1 MNISKKEL
9 NQIIKEE
16 TDRFLKI
23 QSLKSKKAKI
33 QEALKENYSMEEEK
47 DLEAA
52 AEVAEEMPETPE
64 AKEMAAAMKDLE
76 DAAKAMSDEDKA
88 ELKAENEGIEEN
100 EGVEE
105 NEGIEENEGV
115 EENEG
120 IEENEGVEEGLMS
133 MFKKD
138 PKKGEEAISLAKKAV
153 ETEID
158 KGEMIE
164 WKGLDK
170 LTTGQVVRELT
181 DEEKADLK
189 SRVQSFVD
197 NVLTP
202 KNKWDGLDVGKQD
215 IRIVEIKGKPTLAAA
230 YKDRKM
236 AGVSGKFTENH
247 EPISESEIRRI
258 FKEEA
263 SRNEKIKELQ
273 IQANKI
279 ISEIEKIG

>member
-1 MNISKKEL
+1 MKISKKEL

-16 TDRFLKI
+16 AYRFLKI
-23 QSLKSKKAKI
+23 QSLKSKKATI
-33 QEALKENYSMEEEK
+33 QEALKENYSMEEEV
-47 DLEAA
+47 DIEAA

-64 AKEMAAAMKDLE
+64 AKEMADAMKELE

-153 ETEID
+153 ETAID

-202 KNKWDGLDVGKQD
+202 KNKWDGLDVSKQD
-215 IRIVEIKGKPTLAAA
+215 IRIVELKGKPTLAAA

>member
-1 MNISKKEL
+1 MKISKKEL

-16 TDRFLKI
+16 AYRFLKI
-23 QSLKSKKAKI
+23 QSLKSKKATI
-33 QEALKENYSMEEEK
+33 QEALKENYSMEEEV
-47 DLEAA
+47 DIEAA

-64 AKEMAAAMKDLE
+64 AKEMADAMKELE

-138 PKKGEEAISLAKKAV
+138 PKKGEEAIVLAKKAV
-153 ETEID
+153 EAEID
-158 KGEMIE
+158 KGQMIE

-170 LTTGQVVRELT
+170 LTTGQVVRDLT

-202 KNKWDGLDVGKQD
+202 KNKWDGLDVAKQD
-215 IRIVEIKGKPTLAAA
+215 IRIVDLKGKPTLAAA
-230 YKDRKM
+230 YKDRKL
-236 AGVSGKFTENH
+236 AGVSGKFTESN

>member
-1 MNISKKEL
+1 MKISKKEL

-16 TDRFLKI
+16 AYRFLKI
-23 QSLKSKKAKI
+23 QSLKSKKATI
-33 QEALKENYSMEEEK
+33 QEALKENYSMEEEV
-47 DLEAA
+47 DIEAA

-64 AKEMAAAMKDLE
+64 AKEMADAMKELE

-88 ELKAENEGIEEN
+88 ELKA
-100 EGVEE
+100 E

-153 ETEID
+153 ETAID

-202 KNKWDGLDVGKQD
+202 KNKWDGLDVSKQD
-215 IRIVEIKGKPTLAAA
+215 IRIVELKGKPTLAAA

>member
-1 MNISKKEL
+1 MKISKQEL

-16 TDRFLKI
+16 ADRFLKI
-23 QSLKSKKAKI
+23 QSLNSEKERI
-33 QEALKENYSMEEEK
+33 QQELNENYSMEE
-47 DLEAA
+47 
-52 AEVAEEMPETPE
+52 
-64 AKEMAAAMKDLE
+64 
-76 DAAKAMSDEDKA
+76 DEGV
-88 ELKAENEGIEEN
+88 EENEGIEEN

-138 PKKGEEAISLAKKAV
+138 PKKGEEAIVLAKKAV
-153 ETEID
+153 EAEID
-158 KGEMIE
+158 KGQMIE

-170 LTTGQVVRELT
+170 LTTGQVVRDLT

-202 KNKWDGLDVGKQD
+202 KNKWDGLDVAKQD
-215 IRIVEIKGKPTLAAA
+215 IRIVDLKGKPTLAAA
-230 YKDRKM
+230 YKDRKL
-236 AGVSGKFTENH
+236 AGVSGKFTESN

>member
-52 AEVAEEMPETPE
+52 AEVAEEMPEAPE